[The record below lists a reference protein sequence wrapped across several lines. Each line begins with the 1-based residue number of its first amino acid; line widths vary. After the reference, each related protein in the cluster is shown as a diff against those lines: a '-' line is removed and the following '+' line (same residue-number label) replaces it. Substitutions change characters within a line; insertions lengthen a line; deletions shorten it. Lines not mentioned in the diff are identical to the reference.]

1 MRPKAKYAVIYRHR
15 NEYPVSVMCT
25 FFEVSR
31 SGYYDFVKRI
41 GKPEQDVALAKE
53 IEECQNRTDSEI
65 QKRQTP
71 EDGIQSA
78 MKLLLD
84 AVCIEQNRNRTQKN
98 HDKAERTQSGGI
110 WN

>member
-1 MRPKAKYAVIYRHR
+1 MHINKQMDKYNDKYRTKDDL
-15 NEYPVSVMCT
+15 S
-25 FFEVSR
+25 
-31 SGYYDFVKRI
+31 DWKRFHI
-41 GKPEQDVALAKE
+41 VCNAEK
-53 IEECQNRTDSEI
+53 CQNRTDSEI

-78 MKLLLD
+78 MKLFLD
-84 AVCIEQNRNRTQKN
+84 TVCIEQNRNRTQKN